1 VSLSSRLAASPRKRR
16 CFALMHTV
24 KPATSAL
31 CCTSKRKFLAGHVTR
46 SLVSPQPTSHRYMY
60 SQWQCK
66 VARRCP
72 DVATPYT
79 DPHVWTEALM
89 HTVKPA
95 TSALCRTSK
104 RKFLAGHVTR
114 SLVSPQPTSHRY
126 MYSQWQCKVATD
138 ALLMLLH
145 HMQILMSGLRLDQ
158 PQLTLSC
165 SLVGHSNGSTNL

>member
-1 VSLSSRLAASPRKRR
+1 MTDSAPVIDGARPICLACIHDHTHTAAQRNRRDQVRAGAASELQGKPRNWQARRPQLLLPWRPDKPVSLLSRLAASPRKRR

-66 VARRCP
+66 VA
-72 DVATPYT
+72 
-79 DPHVWTEALM
+79 
-89 HTVKPA
+89 
-95 TSALCRTSK
+95 
-104 RKFLAGHVTR
+104 
-114 SLVSPQPTSHRY
+114 
-126 MYSQWQCKVATD
+126 TD
-138 ALLMLLH
+138 AVLMLLH
-145 HMQILMSGLRLDQ
+145 HIQILMSGLRLDQ

-165 SLVGHSNGSTNL
+165 SLVSHSNGSTNL